1 MNLELSLKFFVLDL
15 YLVRSIIINENF
27 LNRVM
32 QNMEIDSANEVNT
45 LYHSVL
51 PNTINSQQ
59 HSTHATSMVFVS
71 HE

>member
-1 MNLELSLKFFVLDL
+1 MNLELSLKFFCPRFVL
-15 YLVRSIIINENF
+15 RSIIINENV

-32 QNMEIDSANEVNT
+32 QNMENDSANEVNT

-59 HSTHATSMVFVS
+59 HSTHATSIVFVS

>member
-1 MNLELSLKFFVLDL
+1 M
-15 YLVRSIIINENF
+15 IINNKIF

-32 QNMEIDSANEVNT
+32 QNMENDSANEVNT

-59 HSTHATSMVFVS
+59 HSTHSTSMIFFNNN
-71 HE
+71 